1 MQHQSYSKKAG
12 QIFLILIFSFGLSL
26 GAATVPTRPFPQAE
40 NLAYHGLKPG
50 RHPQA
55 ELNAIVLKAYLQ
67 WKQRYLVKS
76 TAVPGDY
83 KIAFNARNWTVSE
96 AMGYG
101 MLVTVQMAG
110 ADPQARDIFDGLN
123 RFRKR
128 YPSSVN
134 PAFMSWQIKDEA
146 RVEKNDSATDGDM
159 DMAMALLMAETQWGG
174 EQYAKEAL
182 PLIRQ
187 LGKTLVRPDFS
198 LRLGDW
204 DDEESKSQTGTRPS
218 DFTTAHFRAFFRAT
232 GDPLW
237 RGLEDKCYAILEQL
251 QQDYAPGTGLI
262 PDFAVRGQNGNW
274 KPAPPGFLEGKND
287 GAFGYNS
294 CRVPWRIGF
303 SAVYDKDPRARK
315 ILDRLMAW
323 AVRSPAKPRDFMA
336 GYRLDGK
343 ALANYSEPSFSS
355 PTGVAAMA
363 TEKGEW
369 LDQAFELAA
378 EKPVDYYSDSI
389 ALLCL
394 LVMSGNAWLP

>member
-1 MQHQSYSKKAG
+1 MQPQSHFPRAG
-12 QIFLILIFSFGLSL
+12 QVFIILIFGFVLPL
-26 GAATVPTRPFPQAE
+26 RGAAGPNRPFPQAE
-40 NLAYHGLKPG
+40 HLVYHGLKPSQ
-50 RHPQA
+50 HPQA
-55 ELNAIVLKAYLQ
+55 ELNAIVLKTYLR
-67 WKQRYLVKS
+67 WKERYLAKS

-101 MLVTVQMAG
+101 MLITVQMAG

-134 PAFMSWQIKDEA
+134 PAFMNWRIKDEA

-159 DMAMALLMAETQWGG
+159 DMAMALLMAEAQWGG
-174 EQYAKEAL
+174 GQYRREAL
-182 PLIRQ
+182 PLVTE
-187 LGKTLVRPDFS
+187 LGKALVRPDFS

-204 DDEESKSQTGTRPS
+204 DEEGGGGKTGTRPS
-218 DFTTAHFRAFFRAT
+218 DFTTAHFRAFFKAT

-237 RGLEDKCYAILEQL
+237 RDLEEKCYAVLEQL
-251 QQDYAPGTGLI
+251 QQDFSPRTGLI
-262 PDFAVRGQNGNW
+262 PDFAVRDQNGRW

-287 GAFGYNS
+287 GTFGYNS

-303 SAVYDKDPRARK
+303 SAVYDKDPRAKK

-323 AVRSPAKPRDFMA
+323 AVKVPARPGDFMA
-336 GYRLDGK
+336 GYHLDGK
-343 ALANYSEPSFSS
+343 AWAGYSEPAFSA

-363 TEKGEW
+363 AEKGEW
-369 LDQAFELAA
+369 LDQTFELAA

-389 ALLCL
+389 ALLSL